1 MALCKGACPSRFPW
15 RTSPRKRHPPTLR
28 TTEAPRSKRRR
39 LDESLSQGSEG
50 ERDLSVSFSESNPE
64 SSRTSPI
71 ETIEEIKESL
81 ALSESLKHQL
91 LQAQAEIARLNEQT
105 RLLKEKLEK
114 IELQNEDLK
123 SRRFCLKNMTED
135 DSISF
140 YTGFPN
146 VETFQATLTYL
157 NPGQHG
163 ENIRSWRSSDSKD
176 EKSHYDE
183 DNHQNTRSKRGRN
196 RTLNPQE

>member
-1 MALCKGACPSRFPW
+1 M
-15 RTSPRKRHPPTLR
+15 
-28 TTEAPRSKRRR
+28 
-39 LDESLSQGSEG
+39 DESLSQGSEG

-71 ETIEEIKESL
+71 KTIEEIQESL

-91 LQAQAEIARLNEQT
+91 LQAQAEIARLYEQA

-114 IELQNEDLK
+114 NELQKEDLK
-123 SRRFCLKNMTED
+123 SRRFCLGNMTED

-140 YTGFPN
+140 YTGFSN
-146 VETFQATLTYL
+146 METFLATLTYL

-163 ENIRSWRSSDSKD
+163 ENIRYWRSSDSKV

-183 DNHQNTRSKRGRN
+183 EQHLFTDYFFSNQIGPIRCVVC
-196 RTLNPQE
+196 